1 MDFSIRDLCSNSVS
15 VGRCQMDQFPLQF
28 QSPHLENDN
37 HDHTS
42 DDSTLFFLEVL
53 CRLSEIFHVIDL

>member
-1 MDFSIRDLCSNSVS
+1 
-15 VGRCQMDQFPLQF
+15 MDQFPLQF